1 MHKPEIR
8 YELTFEERVQYL
20 YAHVVA
26 EELEYEA
33 AQDYLLEI
41 AKEVDRLD
49 LKRLMIHRDV
59 QHVMPRGQLFFT
71 AANLA
76 ETFYLINV
84 AFVNPYPELDEAL
97 NFAALTAN
105 NRGARFK
112 VFREIEA
119 AEKWLLKDQ

>member
-1 MHKPEIR
+1 MQKPEIL
-8 YELTFEERVQYL
+8 YELTFEERPQYL
-20 YAHVVA
+20 YAHIVA

-41 AKEVDRLD
+41 AKEVDRLGQ
-49 LKRLMIHRDV
+49 KRLMIHRDV

-76 ETFYLINV
+76 ETFYLIKV
-84 AFVNPYPELDEAL
+84 AFVNPYPELDDAL

-105 NRGARFK
+105 NRGAIFK
-112 VFREIEA
+112 VFRDIEA
-119 AEKWLLKDQ
+119 AEKWLVKEQ